1 MEGKRSKTPFKL
13 VGEIRLVRKL
23 QCVHSD
29 VCGPMPTQSIAGNK
43 YFVTFIDD
51 CSRYCKVYFMKNKS
65 EVFNKFKE
73 FESITT
79 NECSCSIGTL

>member
-1 MEGKRSKTPFKL
+1 MS
-13 VGEIRLVRKL
+13 KL

-29 VCGPMPTQSIAGNK
+29 VCGPMPTESIVSSK
-43 YFVTFIDD
+43 YLATFIDD
-51 CSRYCKVYFMKNKS
+51 YSRCCKVYFMKNKS

-79 NECSCSIGTL
+79 NECDCSIGTLQTENG